1 MINFRTH
8 QLKTNNRFRSFDLP
22 KTMTT
27 SLWCFP
33 TYLSF
38 TLPKKSLT
46 TTASCLFLASLTSSS
61 YAKTLLSRPVPS
73 LTQSKFIAIPVIG
86 TQTLPRHLAKSE
98 DTAEIIGSKP
108 APLKTNYLLSQPLTV
123 QEQLV
128 RVFRPFE
135 FDTSKPTPL
144 MTQVNNATWHPEK
157 AMDDET
163 SIRLQVLLDWNHAS
177 PGPID
182 SAWGMNSAKAV
193 RAFEK
198 MHGLKVDGQ
207 VDNDVWRLLNK
218 DNRDKRPALVT
229 YTITKS
235 DVRTRFRRT
244 PSGYQAKAR
253 DWELSYQNIYEMF
266 GERFHMNV
274 NFLKRI
280 NKGIPFRA
288 GNKITVVN
296 IGKPNSEKVN
306 RIKVDKRRNLLYA
319 YNDKRIVATYPTT
332 IGNRTPSSGRTYSMV
347 GKVYMPTYKAET
359 AEKRYILPPGPNS
372 PVGVAW
378 MALSKPTFGIHGSPY
393 PEGISRQR
401 SHGCVRLTN
410 WDASELFATI
420 EKGTPVSFK

>member
-1 MINFRTH
+1 MINFLAH
-8 QLKTNNRFRSFDLP
+8 NNQNSFTSSKILSQWLP
-22 KTMTT
+22 KR
-27 SLWCFP
+27 FP
-33 TYLSF
+33 LLLS
-38 TLPKKSLT
+38 KESLT
-46 TTASCLFLASLTSSS
+46 TTASCLFVASVSSDIH
-61 YAKTLLSRPVPS
+61 AKSLLSRPADTPS
-73 LTQSKFIAIPVIG
+73 GSKFISIPVIG

-98 DTAEIIGSKP
+98 SSAELIGSKP
-108 APLKTNYLLSQPLTV
+108 VPLKTQYLLDQPLTIR
-123 QEQLV
+123 EQLV
-128 RVFRPFE
+128 RVLPPYD
-135 FDTSKPTPL
+135 FDNSKTTEL
-144 MTQVNNATWHPEK
+144 MTKVNSAKWLADEP
-157 AMDDET
+157 MDDET
-163 SIRLQVLLDWNHAS
+163 SIKLQVLLDWNHAS

-182 SAWGMNSAKAV
+182 ATWGMNSAKAV

-198 MHGLKVDGQ
+198 MHGLKVDGK
-207 VDNDVWRLLNK
+207 VDADVWRLLNQ
-218 DNRDKRPALVT
+218 NNLGKRPALVT

-244 PSGYQAKAR
+244 PSGYKAKAR

-274 NFLKRI
+274 NFLKNI
-280 NKGIPFRA
+280 NKGIRFRE

-296 IGKPNSEKVN
+296 VGKPNAERVN
-306 RIKVDKRRNLLYA
+306 RIQVDKRRNILYA

-332 IGNRTPSSGRTYSMV
+332 IGDRTPRSGRTYSMV

-359 AEKRYILPPGPNS
+359 AEKRYILPPGPNN

-378 MALSKPTFGIHGSPY
+378 MALSKPTFGIHGSPK

-420 EKGTPVSFK
+420 QKGTPVSFK